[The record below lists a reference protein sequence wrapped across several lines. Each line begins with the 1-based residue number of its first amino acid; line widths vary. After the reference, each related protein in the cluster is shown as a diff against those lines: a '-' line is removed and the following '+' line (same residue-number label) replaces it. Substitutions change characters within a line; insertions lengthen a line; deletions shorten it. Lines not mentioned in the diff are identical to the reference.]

1 MIDYAEN
8 LCEAM
13 KIIFDKE
20 IKQFAFDITIDATVE
35 DASKAE
41 NGIYTVS
48 HDGATFIAYSTDTSF
63 KEKDVVMVTVP
74 QGNYDNQKMIIG
86 KQVDKD
92 KEEKPIT
99 YQSPFSQIT
108 NLSGNLVYGNI
119 GEKGLLAN
127 GGIFIRNINS
137 SQPEEELKPLIED
150 AQKKVIYSLGE
161 GEQVPLSEEYQS
173 NGYTRIGLRA
183 DFSTWLNEF
192 NVISG
197 NYGLILTLKFKNP
210 DAMNTNE
217 STITAI
223 YTFDS
228 SEFFGDIY
236 NFETYYNQEAIFDI
250 SDYSNYPI
258 QSIKLEAYQK
268 DNFKVSDGSYL
279 SYESEIFDNS
289 FKPSDNIFIKDPFIC
304 LGTAVGEFKKDT
316 ANIMTTSASIY
327 NNSNNFNDDIKNLKL
342 KWTHQDLNSKDIYV
356 VQEDE
361 IPTNYEI
368 RWYKFKLGA
377 SSPDRFMDAHW
388 VRFYGCKSKADK
400 YGDYYLTQEE
410 INNNE
415 ALDIATNKIN
425 VNFQPN
431 RNNQTEQIRVVILKK
446 DENNNELFVAQTPII
461 TFNNN
466 EQVPVDV
473 NYIDANALGI
483 QFKDSEKGKYY
494 YYDKTG
500 KIFYG
505 EKSKEERILQAVFS
519 SYTNLENKQEL
530 KTLDKQT
537 YTSIKWIFPKD
548 FTMIIPI
555 LPDGKTINELKKE
568 LGLQKFDGKITYNK
582 DTENNIYYG
591 YRIEENDSTYEIF
604 FDSSIPDMYN
614 SDAIESALIQ
624 MKYKID
630 ENFSF
635 NKSRN
640 AVYLET
646 EINGQRYVSS
656 ATMFFGMAGTSGSDY
671 TIVVEWNMGIPVF
684 DIGKDDFSLKGD
696 VKLLDQYQEEV
707 ILNNDAI
714 YEYNLKCNNNDDDN
728 NILKCLIDSEQK
740 DNHNSHFIIEPIN
753 NNRSISI
760 NDLYLLEIKLT
771 NFGDYDLITNYPIA
785 LKNTIKENNQEKIVV
800 NGITGTTTIRYASDG
815 TITKDD
821 KNSYS
826 ISFQIWNNNKFESVN
841 SKQVGY
847 WKIISDSN
855 TNDFFLPKL
864 IETENDIENF
874 ILKLN
879 KVHYPD
885 SNSETTLLDVLL
897 YIIPEENENETVN
910 ERFTSFIDKID
921 SISLNIFPPLEGNN
935 EKETIDNF
943 KNFLL
948 KIDSGKLKSLFTTLK
963 DKFSEDYSFNDSLLS
978 KIINPILSPPSIYFK
993 NDTPLYGVQ
1002 YIYSPDGISNQP
1014 LYTQPIY
1021 VYQDNYPSTTINQ
1034 WNGRDLIL
1042 DENKGTIVANGFSA
1056 GRKEDNNTF
1065 TGVMVGDWSRTD
1077 SDSSISSTTG
1087 IYGFHQGAMSYAF
1100 TDDGKAFIGK
1110 DGVGRIEFDGNN
1122 GIIKSANFTSPSEN
1136 SFGLGTLIDLKAGS
1150 IELYSP
1156 VNNSQTDI
1164 HYSLKLSSIGDEITN
1179 QPFLQIGRSIDQI
1192 KIISSTYL
1200 NNYLTALNDLKEYL
1214 SEYYIKLKDISQ
1226 ACIKLSNYYY
1236 NDPKNEFNKELW
1248 TYNYHEQNSN
1258 SIIASG
1264 EGKYINPDG
1273 DKDDFTLLLEKKVT
1287 TNLIG
1292 TFYNNIINN
1301 HLYNYNTS
1309 NDYNAPLG
1317 HDFSYSNFPDLLAS
1331 EYPSGKNNNE
1341 ERVSAPWSIRKLFF
1355 KDTNSATYGQDYWEF
1370 LSLTALGKETLINY
1384 EIEYL
1389 KSEHLKLLKKYY
1401 KTPSYNNLKIAN
1413 KFIMKY
1419 IKEFSISD
1427 ISEIRSI
1434 NNYYLESQQG
1444 LIEIENDNE
1453 EYDGKEET
1461 QNLQLIKIL
1470 FNENKKSFIAP
1481 NGKNYYLAGFIKNDN
1496 SIGYQEI
1503 TDKEAIEAYFNA
1515 EKTNQWEKNGNNET
1529 IYYLDNNNHYQ
1540 TPNNYQDYKSNPFLY
1555 HKINDEYIKA
1565 GDFWFDNTYRRN
1577 AVDNGYTQENDSNNV
1592 HTYYIKKVDE
1602 DVYYP
1607 IIDYCIEWIEY
1618 EDLHNTTNQEIKE
1631 VQITSQLD
1639 NDENLDED
1647 IYIKINN
1654 NTFEKINNMTYKT
1667 RNIYW
1672 HNIAKEN
1679 EDPYYIKANEFWE
1692 NNTYNNN
1699 YELINEQ
1706 NFQIYYIKKD
1716 SIYYQIRHY
1725 YNTNNFNTNQYN
1737 SKEEALEHLQ
1747 TPNPMLYFEDD
1758 KIYYIKKENEYF
1770 QTSNCDNN
1778 NSYAIALTCM
1788 RPLSSIIREN
1798 KDYIFDSTLNYFKY
1812 IQQTYDNRA
1821 NQNFIFESTEN
1832 KNEYIFKSLIIK
1844 NSDNQ
1849 TEQITIPLL
1858 IGNGENAV
1866 FSKGITIN
1874 LNTPVD
1880 ILLQI
1885 DPETAPTSDWK
1896 SYTFQTNSTYIDEN
1910 GEEAIEMDTNGYPVK
1925 ISHTSYVK
1933 INNSKISFGIFTF
1946 NLNLQ
1951 NKYNSL
1957 NSSVFTTRRYT
1968 TSSYSTLS
1976 NYKILTRVQDI
1987 VNKIKQVNNETNN
2000 LLTYIPAINQKDY
2013 YDLIKQS
2020 YYYGPDAKNTTSKQY
2035 ITLKKIKENTENENF
2050 INSICK
2056 NMENS
2061 INNDTFIFDKI
2072 DWENDLIK
2080 IVKNGGYITSKDYRP
2095 TMISGDKTIRL
2106 PTQNQDDSSSNWR
2119 QGMKGFI
2126 IDLSNNR
2133 IVLGNNSQI
2142 EGVQT
2147 QYYPGQTDISH
2158 RYFYISTGVKFKK
2171 DKTLGRDRLET
2182 ETNGYDKSYFIR
2194 AKAGSFA
2201 STSSLQD
2208 RFFVRWDGYV
2218 FCESLR
2224 VHSNFYFGSDFN
2236 KVQFDKIA
2244 GVYDPQGSGNKI
2256 LYFCDKNG
2264 NLLSNIH
2271 VLCY

>member
-20 IKQFAFDITIDATVE
+20 IKQLSFDITIEATVV
-35 DASKAE
+35 DASKAG
-41 NGIYTVS
+41 NGVYTVS

-86 KQVDKD
+86 KQVDKN

-99 YQSPFSQIT
+99 YQSPFSQIV
-108 NLSGNLVYGNI
+108 NLSGNLVYGDI
-119 GEKGLLAN
+119 GEKSLLAN
-127 GGIFIRNINS
+127 GGVGKSGNEQTAAQIILIK
-137 SQPEEELKPLIED
+137 ELKSSD
-150 AQKKVIYSLGE
+150 NT
-161 GEQVPLSEEYQS
+161 LSEEYQS

-192 NVISG
+192 NVVSG

-210 DAMNTNE
+210 DITDPEEN

-258 QSIKLEAYQK
+258 QSITLEAYQK
-268 DNFKVSDGSYL
+268 DNFKVSDGSDL
-279 SYESEIFDNS
+279 SYENEFFDNS

-304 LGTAVGEFKKDT
+304 LGTAIGEFKKDT
-316 ANIMTTSASIY
+316 ANIMTTSTSIY
-327 NNSNNFNDDIKNLKL
+327 NNSDNPNNDIKDLKL

-356 VQEDE
+356 VQNGS
-361 IPTNYEI
+361 IPANYEI
-368 RWYKFKLGA
+368 RWYKFKLGEK
-377 SSPDRFMDAHW
+377 SPDEFMDAHW
-388 VRFYGCKSKADK
+388 VRLYCKKEEETD
-400 YGDYYLTQEE
+400 DYYLEE
-410 INNNE
+410 NNNQINN
-415 ALDIATNKIN
+415 INKVN
-425 VNFQPN
+425 VKFQPD
-431 RNNQTEQIRVVILKK
+431 RNNQTEQIRVVILRK
-446 DENNNELFVAQTPII
+446 DENNNALFVAQTPII

-466 EQVPVDV
+466 QQILPDIE
-473 NYIDANALGI
+473 YIDANALGI
-483 QFKDSEKGKYY
+483 QFNDTEKGKYY

-500 KIFYG
+500 K
-505 EKSKEERILQAVFS
+505 KMSSKEKNPEHILKAVFDNNTS
-519 SYTNLENKQEL
+519 LEYKNDL
-530 KTLDKQT
+530 TDQT
-537 YTSIKWIFPKD
+537 YTSIKWIFPKNN
-548 FTMIIPI
+548 TMIKPVF
-555 LPDGKTINELKKE
+555 PN
-568 LGLQKFDGKITYNK
+568 
-582 DTENNIYYG
+582 
-591 YRIEENDSTYEIF
+591 
-604 FDSSIPDMYN
+604 YN
-614 SDAIESALIQ
+614 SETITIDDTNYSTIYTKKDNGDNYELSFQNAGGNIKSILET
-624 MKYKID
+624 MTYKID
-630 ENFSF
+630 DNFSF
-635 NKSRN
+635 DKSRN
-640 AVYLET
+640 TVYLEVVV
-646 EINGQRYVSS
+646 NGQTYISS
-656 ATMFFGMAGTSGSDY
+656 VTMFFGIAGTSGSDY
-671 TIVVEWNMGIPVF
+671 TIVVEWSAGIPVF
-684 DIGKDDFSLKGD
+684 DINKDNETLTGT
-696 VKLLDQYQEEV
+696 VKLLDLNFEEV
-707 ILNNDAI
+707 VLNSNAI
-714 YEYNLKCNNNDDDN
+714 YNYNLKYSLNENSNVGLTCQSENNSPN
-728 NILKCLIDSEQK
+728 Q
-740 DNHNSHFIIEPIN
+740 
-753 NNRSISI
+753 SIFTISKTSNVNM
-760 NDLYLLEIKLT
+760 NDLYVLEIKLT
-771 NFGDYDLITNYPIA
+771 NFGNYNLITNYPIA
-785 LKNTIKENNQEKIVV
+785 LKNTIKDENERELVKI
-800 NGITGTTTIRYASDG
+800 NGITGATMVRYASDG
-815 TITKDD
+815 TITPNDND
-821 KNSYS
+821 PYS
-826 ISFQIWNNNKFESVN
+826 ISFQIKENNNFVLANNKYEGFW
-841 SKQVGY
+841 Q
-847 WKIISDSN
+847 IIPTKN
-855 TNDFFLPKL
+855 NDNKNFLPEL
-864 IETENDIENF
+864 VNIDNTVEAF
-874 ILKLN
+874 ILELSKIP
-879 KVHYPD
+879 YPNND
-885 SNSETTLLDVLL
+885 SETTLLDVLL
-897 YIIPEENENETVN
+897 YIIPKENEGYNDSSRLSLLISSIN
-910 ERFTSFIDKID
+910 NINKPYTS
-921 SISLNIFPPLEGNN
+921 PPFEEGQQ
-935 EKETIDNF
+935 KETNNNF
-943 KNFLL
+943 KNFLSRINKQQL
-948 KIDSGKLKSLFTTLK
+948 NNLFSTLEK
-963 DKFSEDYSFNDSLLS
+963 KYGEDYFSTLFLS
-978 KIINPILSPPSIYFK
+978 KKINPILSPPSVYLK
-993 NDTPLYGVQ
+993 DTPLYGVQ
-1002 YIYSPDGISNQP
+1002 YVYSLDGINNQI

-1034 WNGRDLIL
+1034 WNGKEMIFN
-1042 DENKGTIVANGFSA
+1042 EEEGTFIANGFSA
-1056 GRKEDNNTF
+1056 GKKEIDDNTF
-1065 TGVMVGDWSRTD
+1065 SGVMIGDWSRTLI
-1077 SDSSISSTTG
+1077 DSSISNITG
-1087 IYGFHQGAMSYAF
+1087 IYGFNHGAMSYAF
-1100 TDDGKAFIGK
+1100 KDDGTAFIGK

-1156 VNNSQTDI
+1156 VDNSQTNI

-1200 NNYLTALNDLKEYL
+1200 NNYLTALDDLKEYL
-1214 SEYYIKLKDISQ
+1214 SEYYIRLKNISQ

-1236 NDPKNEFNKELW
+1236 NDFNEELW
-1248 TYNYHEQNSN
+1248 TYDYHEWNSN

-1301 HLYNYNTS
+1301 HLYNYNTN
-1309 NDYNAPLG
+1309 NDYNAPSG

-1331 EYPSGKNNNE
+1331 EYSSGKNNNE

-1355 KDTNSATYGQDYWEF
+1355 EDTDSATNGKDYWEF

-1384 EIEYL
+1384 EIKYL
-1389 KSEHLKLLKKYY
+1389 KSEYLKLLKNYY
-1401 KTPSYNNLKIAN
+1401 KTPTYNNLKIVN

-1419 IKEFSISD
+1419 IKEFSMSN

-1434 NNYYLESQQG
+1434 NNYYLESQQE

-1496 SIGYQEI
+1496 SIGYKEI
-1503 TDKEAIEAYFNA
+1503 TNKEAIEAYFNA
-1515 EKTNQWEKNGNNET
+1515 EKKNQWENGNSET

-1540 TPNNYQDYKSNPFLY
+1540 IPNYNKTYESNPFVY
-1555 HKINDEYIKA
+1555 HKINDEYVKA
-1565 GDFWFDNTYRRN
+1565 GDFWIDNTYKRN
-1577 AVDNGYTQENDSNNV
+1577 SNDDDYIQENQSNNAR
-1592 HTYYIKKVDE
+1592 TYYIKKE
-1602 DVYYP
+1602 NEEVYYP

-1631 VQITSQLD
+1631 VQITLQLD

-1647 IYIKINN
+1647 IFIKNN
-1654 NTFEKINNMTYKT
+1654 DSFEKVNNMTYKT
-1667 RNIYW
+1667 RNMYW

-1679 EDPYYIKANEFWE
+1679 ESPYYIEANEFWE
-1692 NNTYNNN
+1692 NNTYNKN
-1699 YELINEQ
+1699 YELITNKQ
-1706 NFQIYYIKKD
+1706 NFEIYYIKKD
-1716 SIYYQIRHY
+1716 DIYYQVRHY
-1725 YNTNNFNTNQYN
+1725 YNTDNFNINQYN
-1737 SKEEALEHLQ
+1737 SNEEALEHLQ
-1747 TPNPMLYFEDD
+1747 TPNPLLYFENN
-1758 KIYYIKKENEYF
+1758 KIYYIKEENGYA

-1778 NSYAIALTCM
+1778 YSYAIASTCM
-1788 RPLSSIIREN
+1788 RPLSSIIKEN
-1798 KDYIFDSTLNYFKY
+1798 QNYNFDSTLNYFQY
-1812 IQQTYDNRA
+1812 IQQDYDNRA

-1844 NSDNQ
+1844 DNNLQ
-1849 TEQITIPLL
+1849 TGQITIPLL
-1858 IGNGENAV
+1858 IGDGENAV
-1866 FSKGITIN
+1866 FSKNMTIN

-1885 DPETAPTSDWK
+1885 DPETTPTSDWK
-1896 SYTFQTNSTYIDEN
+1896 SYTFQTNSIYIDEN
-1910 GEEAIEMDTNGYPVK
+1910 GEEAIEIDTNGQPVK

-1933 INNSKISFGIFTF
+1933 INNSEISFGIFMF

-1957 NSSVFTTRRYT
+1957 NSSVFISSKNSRPSNA
-1968 TSSYSTLS
+1968 TSPD
-1976 NYKILTRVQDI
+1976 YKILSRVKGIID
-1987 VNKIKQVNNETNN
+1987 KIKQVNNETNN
-2000 LLTYIPAINQKDY
+2000 LLTYIPTINQKDY

-2020 YYYGPDAKNTTSKQY
+2020 YYYGPDARNTTSKQY
-2035 ITLKKIKENTENENF
+2035 ITLKKIKENTENKNF

-2171 DKTLGRDRLET
+2171 DETLGRDKLET
-2182 ETNGYDKSYFIR
+2182 ESGGYDKSYFIR
-2194 AKAGSFA
+2194 AKAGPFA

-2224 VHSNFYFGSDFN
+2224 VHSNFYFGTDSN
-2236 KVQFDKIA
+2236 KIQA
-2244 GVYDPQGSGNKI
+2244 STSPPSGAKI
-2256 LYFCDKNG
+2256 LYYK
-2264 NLLSNIH
+2264 
-2271 VLCY
+2271 